1 MPKKPSF
8 QKFCSNIEWT
18 TNKAGKRVPKTIII
32 DSKMT
37 IRVPENLFR
46 SNYDLL
52 SVTIPK
58 GNTIEICSKAFES
71 CIGLKSLIIE
81 EGVKVIGKYAFAD
94 CINLETVILPKS
106 LKVIEEGAFLNCDA
120 LKSVIVPNDVE
131 IGEKAFKGTGV
142 EFFNA
147 KQPTTPNVFNT
158 LMGDI
163 NWNELQINL
172 KPSIFIHSSNI
183 ELDFKIAFEKIE
195 DACIL
200 QCDRI
205 ASKYNFD
212 DTEYKIAKEEVLKK
226 LLIIS
231 IEDLRKFRQ
240 FVQDQMKLLYS

>member
-1 MPKKPSF
+1 MRKKPSF

-18 TNKAGKRVPKTIII
+18 TNKAGKRVPKTIVI
-32 DSKMT
+32 DNKMT

-46 SNYDLL
+46 NNYDLL

-58 GNTIEICSKAFES
+58 GNTIEICPKAFQS
-71 CIGLKSLIIE
+71 CIGLESLIIE

-94 CINLETVILPKS
+94 CINLEVVLLPNS
-106 LKVIEEGAFLNCDA
+106 LEVIEEGAFLNCAA
-120 LKSVIVPNDVE
+120 LKNVAIPKGVK
-131 IGEKAFKGTGV
+131 ICEKAFKGTGV
-142 EFFNA
+142 RFLKA
-147 KQPTTPNVFNT
+147 KQPTTDVFNT
-158 LMGDI
+158 LMGGI
-163 NWNELQINL
+163 NWDELLINL
-172 KPSIFIHSSNI
+172 KPSMFIYSANI
-183 ELDFKIAFEKIE
+183 ELDFKTAFEKIE

-205 ASKYNFD
+205 ASEYNFD
-212 DTEYKIAKEEVLKK
+212 GIEYKIAKEEVLKK